1 MCKLNV
7 FDKLSFLLVFI
18 GSINW
23 GTIGL
28 FDLNIINVI
37 LLNNSLIERF
47 IYITIFLA
55 ALDLF
60 SLIFRCN
67 LIIDDN

>member
-1 MCKLNV
+1 MCKLSV
-7 FDKLSFLLVFI
+7 FDKLSFLLIFI

-28 FDLNIINVI
+28 FDLNVINVI
-37 LLNNSLIERF
+37 LLNNSLMERF
-47 IYITIFLA
+47 FYIIIFLG
-55 ALDLF
+55 ALDLVT
-60 SLIFRCN
+60 LLFRCN